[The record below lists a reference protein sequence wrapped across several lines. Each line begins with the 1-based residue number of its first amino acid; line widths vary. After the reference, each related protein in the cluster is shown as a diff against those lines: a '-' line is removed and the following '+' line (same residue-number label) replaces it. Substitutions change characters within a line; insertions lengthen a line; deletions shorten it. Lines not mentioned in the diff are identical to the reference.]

1 MTKKGLLILILII
14 SSMNTIIA
22 QKRIIK
28 KVQFEKNEIIL
39 NKKKA
44 FEYQKTGNDFVILD
58 LKGNE
63 LITGSISKN
72 EKNEWISIIDFK
84 TVNKTFS
91 NKKIIG
97 RNHLVFALAE
107 ENIIKK
113 NFEFDEKKLLKFIEK
128 YNELK

>member
-1 MTKKGLLILILII
+1 MTKKGLLILVLLI

-44 FEYQKTGNDFVILD
+44 FEYRKTGNDFVILD

-72 EKNEWISIIDFK
+72 EKDEWISIIDFK
-84 TVNKTFS
+84 TVNKTFT

-97 RNHLVFALAE
+97 RNHLIFALAE

-128 YNELK
+128 HNELK

>member
-1 MTKKGLLILILII
+1 MTKKGLLILILLI